1 MSMSYHVAGLYLI
14 KTMYGGLAD
23 YLFGDDDEED
33 KNFTGWEY
41 IWQNTL
47 YDMAVGQVSPSII
60 DGMLRY
66 IVGQHKKGKVE
77 AEGEAF
83 NATLDSPIFAPRTI
97 GEALVEG
104 TGQYGDLGKQYMNIY
119 ENLSLSTMEALDIL
133 EDDLT
138 EEQHMM
144 IRYQLLQDIATLTR
158 LIPLRGDVQKLLRE
172 KIRRA
177 KKDALG
183 GSGSDSEGTEFA
195 EPTEYENTSGEAEYV
210 EFE

>member
-1 MSMSYHVAGLYLI
+1 M
-14 KTMYGGLAD
+14 
-23 YLFGDDDEED
+23 FGDDDEED

-60 DGMLRY
+60 DGLLRY
-66 IVGQHKKGKVE
+66 QIGRIEKGAKE

-83 NATLDSPIFAPRTI
+83 NATLDSPIFVPRTTAEAVSSI
-97 GEALVEG
+97 G
-104 TGQYGDLGKQYMNIY
+104 GQYGDLALNYLSFS
-119 ENLSLSTMEALDIL
+119 ENFALTTLQALDML

-138 EEQHMM
+138 EEQEMM
-144 IRYQLLQDIATLTR
+144 IRYKMLQDMATLTR

-172 KIRRA
+172 KIRRV
-177 KKDALG
+177 KKEGAG

-195 EPTEYENTSGEAEYV
+195 EPTEMENSSGEEEYI
-210 EFE
+210 EYE